1 MPLDKYNLRQGSYGP
16 STTELQTFLN
26 EKFDAGLDEDKF
38 GKFGPKTEAAVN
50 KVLEA
55 LGMEQNGVFGPDAY
69 AAALEHLENK
79 KDVRGYVR
87 PSMPVEAVASDDADD
102 SDDTDMM

>member
-1 MPLDKYNLRQGSYGP
+1 MPLDKYDLRQGSYGP

-26 EKFDAGLDEDKF
+26 EEFDAGLDEDKF

-50 KVLEA
+50 KVLET

-69 AAALEHLENK
+69 AAALKFLETK
-79 KDVRGYVR
+79 GARR
-87 PSMPVEAVASDDADD
+87 FTMPDSPDMVKEAMADKD
-102 SDDTDMM
+102 SDEPEMM

>member
-50 KVLEA
+50 KVLET
-55 LGMEQNGVFGPDAY
+55 LGMEQTGVFGPDAY
-69 AAALEHLENK
+69 AAALEYLESSK
-79 KDVRGYVR
+79 EVRGYVR
-87 PSMPVEAVASDDADD
+87 PAMPVEAIATDESDD
-102 SDDTDMM
+102 SDESEMM

>member
-26 EKFDAGLDEDKF
+26 EKFDAGLDEAKF

-50 KVLEA
+50 KVLET

-69 AAALEHLENK
+69 AAALEHLETSK
-79 KDVRGYVR
+79 KVRGYVR
-87 PSMPVEAVASDDADD
+87 PSMPVETSTTDASDDSDDAD
-102 SDDTDMM
+102 MM